1 MVTLWGQSTWRGQ
14 KKKKNLLGAE
24 NIPYCDVVGGYM
36 RLYIYKVVQ
45 TVLLKFTYFHILLIT

>member
-14 KKKKNLLGAE
+14 KKKNLLGAE
-24 NIPYCDVVGGYM
+24 NIPYSDVVGGYM

>member
-1 MVTLWGQSTWRGQ
+1 MERTK

-36 RLYIYKVVQ
+36 RLYMYKVVQ